1 MGPWGM
7 RPMMGPWWGGAPM
20 GMACR
25 GIIPALVGFALGY
38 VVASTRATAMFAFPE
53 EEKRRR

>member
-1 MGPWGM
+1 
-7 RPMMGPWWGGAPM
+7 MMGPWWGGAPM